1 MRWGYKLALTGEA
14 TFLGINFGKGAS
26 HTGKKFGMKKR
37 WVGVIRMIRKKTEI
51 FRRRLREFLMKKGC
65 EKGMVSL

>member
-1 MRWGYKLALTGEA
+1 M
-14 TFLGINFGKGAS
+14 
-26 HTGKKFGMKKR
+26 
-37 WVGVIRMIRKKTEI
+37 RKKTEF